1 MSMLS
6 AWVLYPLVLAALCGG
21 LGLGVDRLCGR
32 RLPGTLLLPAGLAAT
47 IVIGG
52 LTTLSDATAELTVPV
67 IAVLATL
74 GAGFSAPWRFG
85 RPNPW
90 PAAAAL
96 GVFFVFGAP
105 VIFSGHPTFTGYIK
119 LDDTATWFAL
129 TDRVM
134 EHGHSLAGLE
144 PSSYL
149 PTLQFNLAKGY
160 PIGAFIPFGTAQ
172 KLVGGDLAWVFQPY
186 LSFLAAMLSLSLWEI
201 AGGLLGGARSRALA
215 AFIAAQPA
223 LLLGYALWGG
233 IKEMT
238 AAALIALA
246 VALAPG
252 ALGEGGARA
261 TLPLAVAAGAL
272 LVSLSPGGMI
282 WLAPML
288 LVLAALALARLDRRQ
303 ALRRAIVF
311 LAILA
316 LFAFPLAITGVLLPP
331 TATPLTSS
339 TDVSNL
345 WHALKGVQ
353 VLGIWPAS
361 DFRLDPDSGVLT
373 AVLIALAIL
382 AALAGLWAAWRK
394 RALALLLYATCL
406 ISCLALVLIGS
417 PWVGGKAL
425 ATASP
430 IALLLVICGALALID
445 ADRPSGVALT
455 AVLAG
460 GVVFSSVLAYGGVSL
475 APYDQLHDLEEI
487 GHRFA
492 GQGPALMT
500 EYSPYGGRH
509 FLRTLDGESASE
521 LRSRSV
527 SLRSGG
533 SVEKGQPVDTDELE
547 PAGLFVYR
555 TLVLRRSPVHSRPP
569 LPYRLVWTGRDF
581 QVWQRPPG
589 EVPPPQYLSLGSLEQ
604 PTAIPNCEEVAEL
617 ARSAT
622 GGHLLAARHAPVLD
636 ASDGTLHIPRSG
648 RYVAW
653 LGGSVSP
660 RVSLTLDGEE
670 IGSARQEL
678 NNVGGFIR
686 LGEARIPRGL
696 HTVKLHFGGSDL
708 HPGSADFLSEGGSL
722 IFAPAGD
729 ERGEIVA
736 VPAAQYRRLCGK
748 RWDWIEVA
756 GSS

>member
-1 MSMLS
+1 MFV
-6 AWVLYPLVLAALCGG
+6 AWVVYPLVLGLLCCG
-21 LGLGVDRLCGR
+21 LGLLVDRLCGR
-32 RLPGTLLLPAGLAAT
+32 RLPGTLLLPAGLAAM
-47 IVIGG
+47 IVVGG
-52 LTTLSDATAELTVPV
+52 LTTISDATAESTVPV
-67 IAVLATL
+67 IAALAAL
-74 GAGFSAPWRFG
+74 GAGFSLPWRFG
-85 RPNPW
+85 RPDLW
-90 PAAAAL
+90 PLAAAL

-105 VIFSGHPTFTGYIK
+105 VIFSGDPTFTGYIK
-119 LDDTATWFAL
+119 LDDTGTWFAL

-149 PTLQFNLAKGY
+149 PTLQFNLAEGY
-160 PIGAFIPFGTAQ
+160 PIGAFIPFGTGQ

-201 AGGLLGGARSRALA
+201 SGGLLRGSRSRALA

-223 LLLGYALWGG
+223 LLLGYAFWGG
-233 IKEMT
+233 IKEVT
-238 AAALIALA
+238 AAPLIALA
-246 VALAPG
+246 VALAPR

-272 LVSLSPGGMI
+272 LISLSPGGMI

-303 ALRRAIVF
+303 ALRRAIAFVVV
-311 LAILA
+311 LAV
-316 LFAFPLAITGVLLPP
+316 FAFPLAITGVLLPP
-331 TATPLTSS
+331 TATSLTSN

-345 WHALKGVQ
+345 WHALRGVQ

-361 DFRLDPDSGVLT
+361 DFRLNPDSGVVT

-382 AALAGLWAAWRK
+382 AALAGLWAAWRR

-445 ADRPSGVALT
+445 ADRPTGVALT
-455 AVLAG
+455 AILAG
-460 GVVFSSVLAYGGVSL
+460 AVVWSSVLAYGGVSL
-475 APYDQLHDLEEI
+475 APYGQLHDLEEI
-487 GHRFA
+487 SHRFA

-500 EYSPYGGRH
+500 ESSTYGARH
-509 FLRTLDGESASE
+509 FLRTLDGEGASE
-521 LRSRSV
+521 LRTRSV
-527 SLRSGG
+527 PLRTGAE
-533 SVEKGQPVDTDELE
+533 VEKGQPVDTDELE

-555 TLVLRRSPVHSRPP
+555 TLVLRRSPVRSRPP

-589 EVPPPQYLSLGSLEQ
+589 EVPPPEYLSLGSLEQ
-604 PTAIPNCEEVAEL
+604 PTAVPNCSEVAEL
-617 ARSAT
+617 ARSAA
-622 GGHLLAARHAPVLD
+622 GGHLLAARHAPVLG
-636 ASDGTLHIPRSG
+636 ASDGVLHIPRSG

-653 LGGSVSP
+653 LGGSASR

-670 IGSARQEL
+670 IGSVRQEL
-678 NNVGGFIR
+678 NNIGGFIR
-686 LGEARIPRGL
+686 LGEARISRGV

-708 HPGSADFLSEGGSL
+708 YPGSADFLEEGGPL

-729 ERGEIVA
+729 ESGEIVA

-748 RWDWIEVA
+748 PWDWIEVA
-756 GSS
+756 SSG

>member
-1 MSMLS
+1 MSMLV
-6 AWVLYPLVLAALCGG
+6 AWVVYPLVLAALCGG
-21 LGLGVDRLCGR
+21 LGLLVDLLCGH
-32 RLPGTLLLPAGLAAT
+32 RLPGTLLLPAGLAAM
-47 IVIGG
+47 IVVGG
-52 LTTLSDATAELTVPV
+52 LTTLSDATAESTVPV
-67 IAVLATL
+67 IAVLAAL
-74 GAGFSAPWRFG
+74 GAGFSLPWRFG
-85 RPNPW
+85 RPDPW
-90 PAAAAL
+90 PIAAAL

-105 VIFSGHPTFTGYIK
+105 VIFSGDPTFTGYIK

-149 PTLQFNLAKGY
+149 PTLQFNLAEGY
-160 PIGAFIPFGTAQ
+160 PIGVFIPFGVGQ

-201 AGGLLGGARSRALA
+201 SGGLLRGSRSRGLA

-223 LLLGYALWGG
+223 LLLGYAFWGG
-233 IKEMT
+233 IKEVT
-238 AAALIALA
+238 AAPLIALA
-246 VALAPG
+246 VALAPR

-288 LVLAALALARLDRRQ
+288 LALAVLALVRLDRRQ
-303 ALRRAIVF
+303 ALRRAAVF
-311 LAILA
+311 VAVLAV
-316 LFAFPLAITGVLLPP
+316 FAFPLAITGVLLPP
-331 TATPLTSS
+331 TATSLTSN

-353 VLGIWPAS
+353 VLGIWPAG
-361 DFRLDPDSGVLT
+361 DFRFDPDSDVVI
-373 AVLIALAIL
+373 AILIALAIL

-406 ISCLALVLIGS
+406 ISCLALVLVGS

-430 IALLLVICGALALID
+430 VALLLVICGALALMD
-445 ADRPSGVALT
+445 ADRPTGMALT
-455 AVLAG
+455 GILAG
-460 GVVFSSVLAYGGVSL
+460 AVVWSSVLAYGGVSI
-475 APYDQLHDLEEI
+475 APYDQLLDLEEI
-487 GHRFA
+487 SHRFA

-500 EYSPYGGRH
+500 EYSPYGARH
-509 FLRTLDGESASE
+509 FLRTLDGEGASE
-521 LRSRSV
+521 LRTRSV
-527 SLRSGG
+527 PLRSGG
-533 SVEKGQPVDTDELE
+533 SVETGQPVDTDELE
-547 PAGLFVYR
+547 PAGLFIYR
-555 TLVLRRSPVHSRPP
+555 TLVLRRSPVRSRPP

-589 EVPPPQYLSLGSLEQ
+589 EVPPPEYLSLGSLKQ
-604 PTAIPNCEEVAEL
+604 PMAIPSCEEVATL
-617 ARSAT
+617 ASSTA
-622 GGHLLAARHAPVLD
+622 GGRLLAARHAPVLY
-636 ASDGTLHIPRSG
+636 ASDGSLRIPLTG

-653 LGGSVSP
+653 LGGSISP

-670 IGSARQEL
+670 IGSVRQAL
-678 NNVGGFIR
+678 NNVGGFNR
-686 LGEARIPRGL
+686 LGEARISRGA
-696 HTVKLHFGGSDL
+696 HVVKLHFDGSDL
-708 HPGSADFLSEGGSL
+708 HPGSADFLEEGGPL

-729 ERGEIVA
+729 ETGKIVS
-736 VPAAQYRRLCGK
+736 VPAAEYRRLCGK
-748 RWDWIEVA
+748 PWDWIEVA
-756 GSS
+756 SSG